1 MIKALQDPVLE
12 DGIAFTSYFNGR
24 LLSGEDLSRD
34 QQGNREARRRIG
46 QAIGAGVGFGLEVF
60 EAPGESTRTSPIVTV
75 APGVAINS
83 RGQALALRSQIDLRL
98 VHGSADVANAAT
110 TAFRICDERRPGV
123 YVVGEGIYVLTIA
136 CAEGGQGR
144 APVSGLGNVSSACN
158 VRAVIEGVR
167 FRLVQPVIDPALLAD
182 HARLRNRMA
191 GLALGIDDRQSAYA
205 NPLAP
210 IPPQY
215 GLSDALRAVGAM
227 GDEEVPLGLLHW
239 NASEGITFVDM
250 WSVRRR
256 VTSKGAESRW
266 PWIVGDRVMSEAE
279 ATFLQFQ
286 ETIEDLAGSGEEV
299 SDIVAAERF
308 EFLPPMGMLPLQI
321 GTRRGFDPQR
331 FFGSDVLSRDVA
343 YTDGRLLRALLHE
356 SFTHDP
362 ITVAAQER
370 VQLYLVFDNVQATA
384 AGQPVTPVLV
394 FASGTLPYRGVA
406 RYGFARWAQG
416 RFAPRVI

>member
-34 QQGNREARRRIG
+34 QQGNREARRRLG

-60 EAPGESTRTSPIVTV
+60 EAPGESTRTSPVVTV
-75 APGVAINS
+75 TPGVAINS

-98 VHGSADVANAAT
+98 VYGSADVTNAAT
-110 TAFRICDERRPGV
+110 AAFRICDERRPGV
-123 YVVGEGIYVLTIA
+123 YVVGEGVYVLTIA

-144 APVSGLGNVSSACN
+144 APVSGLGNVSSTCN
-158 VRAVIEGVR
+158 VRAVIEGVQ
-167 FRLVQPVIDPALLAD
+167 FRLVRPVVDPALLAD
-182 HARLRNRMA
+182 RARLRNRMA
-191 GLALGIDDRQSAYA
+191 GLALGMNNRQAAYA

-210 IPPQY
+210 SAGQY

-227 GDEEVPLGLLHW
+227 ADDEVPLGLLHW

-256 VTSKGAESRW
+256 VTSNSAESRW
-266 PWIVGDRVMSEAE
+266 PWIMGDRVMSEAE

-286 ETIEDLAGSGEEV
+286 ECIEDLAGSGEDV
-299 SDIVAAERF
+299 AGIVAAERF
-308 EFLPPMGMLPLQI
+308 EFLPPLGMLPLQI

-362 ITVAAQER
+362 IALAAHEQ

-384 AGQPVTPVLV
+384 GGQPVTPVLI

>member
-34 QQGNREARRRIG
+34 QQANREARRRLG
-46 QAIGAGVGFGLEVF
+46 QATGVGVGFGLEVF
-60 EAPGESTRTSPIVTV
+60 EAPGESTRTSPVVTV
-75 APGVAINS
+75 TPGVAVNR

-98 VHGSADVANAAT
+98 VHGTADAPSAAT
-110 TAFRICDERRPGV
+110 TFRICDERRPGV
-123 YVVGEGIYVLTIA
+123 YVVGEGVYVLTIA
-136 CAEGGQGR
+136 CGEGGQGR
-144 APVSGLGNVSSACN
+144 APVSGLGNVSATCN
-158 VRAVIEGVR
+158 VRAVVEGVQ
-167 FRLVQPVIDPALLAD
+167 FRLVQPVLDPALLAD

-191 GLALGIDDRQSAYA
+191 RLSLGIDDRQAAYA
-205 NPLAP
+205 DPLAP
-210 IPPQY
+210 VPRLY
-215 GLSDALRAVGAM
+215 GLSDGLRAVGAM
-227 GDEEVPLGLLHW
+227 SDDEVPLGMLHW

-256 VTSKGAESRW
+256 VASTSAEGRW
-266 PWIVGDRVMSEAE
+266 PWIMGDRVMSEAE
-279 ATFLQFQ
+279 ATYLQFQ
-286 ETIEDLAGSGEEV
+286 ECIEDLAASGEDV
-299 SDIVAAERF
+299 ATIVAADRF
-308 EFLPPMGMLPLQI
+308 EFLPPLGMLPLQI

-356 SFTHDP
+356 SFTHDS
-362 ITVAAQER
+362 IAIAAQER
-370 VQLYLVFDNVQATA
+370 VQLYLVFDNVQATGR
-384 AGQPVTPVLV
+384 GQAVTPVLV
-394 FASGTLPYRGVA
+394 FASATLPYRGVA

>member
-1 MIKALQDPVLE
+1 MIKALHDPVLE

-34 QQGNREARRRIG
+34 QQGHREARRRLG
-46 QAIGAGVGFGLEVF
+46 QAMGVGVGFGLEVF
-60 EAPGESTRTSPIVTV
+60 EASGESTRTSPVITIQ
-75 APGVAINS
+75 PGVAVNR

-98 VHGSADVANAAT
+98 VRGSADATSTAT
-110 TAFRICDERRPGV
+110 TAFRVCDERRPGV
-123 YVVGEGIYVLTIA
+123 YVVGEGVYVLTIA
-136 CAEGGQGR
+136 CAERGQGR
-144 APVSGLGNVSSACN
+144 AAASGLGNVSATCN
-158 VRAVIEGVR
+158 VRAVVEGVQ
-167 FRLVQPVIDPALLAD
+167 FRLVQPVIDPSLLAD

-191 GLALGIDDRQSAYA
+191 GLALGIDHRQAAHA

-210 IPPQY
+210 MAGQY

-227 GDEEVPLGLLHW
+227 SDDEVPLGLVHW

-256 VTSKGAESRW
+256 VTSNSADGRW
-266 PWIVGDRVMSEAE
+266 PWMMGDRLMSEAE

-286 ETIEDLAGSGEEV
+286 ECVEDLAGSGEDV
-299 SDIVAAERF
+299 SGIVAADRF

-343 YTDGRLLRALLHE
+343 YTDARLLRALLHE

-362 ITVAAQER
+362 IAIVMQER
-370 VQLYLVFDNVQATA
+370 VQLYLVFENFHA
-384 AGQPVTPVLV
+384 AAQGQPITPVVV
-394 FASGTLPYRGVA
+394 FASRTLPYRGVA
-406 RYGFARWAQG
+406 RYGFARWEQG

>member
-34 QQGNREARRRIG
+34 QQGNREARRRLG
-46 QAIGAGVGFGLEVF
+46 QAMGVGVGFGLEVF
-60 EAPGESTRTSPIVTV
+60 ETPGESTRTSPVVTV
-75 APGVAINS
+75 TPGVAVNR

-98 VHGSADVANAAT
+98 VHAAADATSAAT

-123 YVVGEGIYVLTIA
+123 YVAGEGVYVLTIG

-144 APVSGLGNVSSACN
+144 APVSGLGNVAAACN
-158 VRAVIEGVR
+158 VRAVLEGVQ

-191 GLALGIDDRQSAYA
+191 GLALGFDERQAAHA

-210 IPPQY
+210 MPPQY

-227 GDEEVPLGLLHW
+227 SDDEVPLGLLHW

-256 VTSKGAESRW
+256 VTSTSADARW
-266 PWIVGDRVMSEAE
+266 PWLMGDRVMSEAE

-286 ETIEDLAGSGEEV
+286 ECIEDLAGSGEDV
-299 SDIVAAERF
+299 SGIAAANRF
-308 EFLPPMGMLPLQI
+308 EFLPSMGMLPLQI

-343 YTDGRLLRALLHE
+343 YTDGRQLRPLLHE

-362 ITVAAQER
+362 IAVAAQER
-370 VQLYLVFDNVQATA
+370 VQLYLVYDNVQAA
-384 AGQPVTPVLV
+384 AGGQAVTPVLV

-406 RYGFARWAQG
+406 RYGFARWEQG